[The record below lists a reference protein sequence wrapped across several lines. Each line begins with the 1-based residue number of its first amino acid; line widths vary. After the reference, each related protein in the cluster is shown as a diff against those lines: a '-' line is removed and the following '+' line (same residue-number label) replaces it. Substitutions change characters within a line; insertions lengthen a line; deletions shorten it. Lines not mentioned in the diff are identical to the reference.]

1 MVRRVAALFGTAF
14 AAAMALGAPARAQL
28 IPFDSQFQLNSYT
41 PNYQGAPALAVDD
54 SGIFVVV
61 WQSDG
66 STGSDTLQ
74 SSIQGGLYTATGIPL
89 GPDFQVNT
97 YTTNSQYLPSVAHGG
112 SGSFVVAWHGYGS
125 SGSDSDDS
133 SIHARRFYYS
143 SPLGAE
149 FQVNTYTTSRQ
160 YGSSVGIGAYGS
172 VVVVWTSDGSPGSDT
187 SGYSIQGQRYD
198 FAGAVV
204 GGQFQVNT
212 YTTASQYGAHVAA
225 NVDGSFVVVW
235 ASYGS
240 AGSDNDLSSI
250 QAQRYDATGSPAGSE
265 FQVNTHT
272 TGFALDPRV
281 AIAPNGS
288 FVVVWESTSSSGSD
302 TSGKSVQARLFDAT
316 GAPLGAEFQVNTYT
330 TLAQDDPDVAIDQDR
345 DFVVTW
351 ESYGSPGTDS
361 DNASIQGQQF
371 DAAGTPVGGQFQ
383 VNTYTTSG
391 QYNPR
396 ITADWEGNFLVAW
409 GSSGGFGS
417 DTDNGSI
424 EAQRYAIGRPILG
437 RRLLVKN
444 PTGAETGRT
453 VMALGRETGTD
464 FGLAI
469 LGDPTQ
475 VGATLRV
482 IANGTTDSD
491 QTYLLDASGWTNAF
505 SLASFNVGYR
515 YDGPTGG
522 DGDPVKKVILKR
534 TAAGTA
540 VLKAIIKGGVG
551 TQSLDVVPPNLG
563 DDGGI
568 ILQIPGGGTYCI
580 ALGGATGSRE
590 VKDDATQWT
599 VISASLHGC
608 PTP

>member
-14 AAAMALGAPARAQL
+14 AAVMALGAPARAQL

-41 PNYQGAPALAVDD
+41 PNYQGAPALAVP
-54 SGIFVVV
+54 GIFVVV

-74 SSIQGGLYTATGIPL
+74 SSIQGGRYDATGIPL

-97 YTTNSQYLPSVAHGG
+97 YTTNAQYLPSVAGI
-112 SGSFVVAWHGYGS
+112 GSFVVAWHGYGS
-125 SGSDSDDS
+125 SGSDSDAS
-133 SIHARRFYYS
+133 SIHARRFGGS
-143 SPLGAE
+143 GLPLGAE

-160 YGSSVGIGAYGS
+160 YGSSVGVGGNGS
-172 VVVVWTSDGSPGSDT
+172 VVVVWTSDGSLGSDT

-198 FAGAVV
+198 FAGAAV

-212 YTTASQYGAHVAA
+212 YTTASQYGAHLAA
-225 NVDGSFVVVW
+225 NVGGSFVVVW
-235 ASYGS
+235 ASNGS
-240 AGSDNDLSSI
+240 AGSDDDLSSI

-272 TGFALDPRV
+272 TGSALDPRV

-302 TSGKSVQARLFDAT
+302 TSGKSIQARLFDAT

-330 TLAQDDPDVAIDQDR
+330 TSAQDDPDVAIDFDR

-351 ESYGSPGTDS
+351 ESDGSPGTDS

-371 DAAGTPVGGQFQ
+371 DAAGAPVGSQFQ

-396 ITADWEGNFLVAW
+396 ITADWDGNFLVAW
-409 GSSGGFGS
+409 GSFGGSGS
-417 DTDNGSI
+417 DTDGSI

-444 PTGAETGRT
+444 PTGDETGRT

-469 LGDPTQ
+469 LGDPTLS
-475 VGATLRV
+475 GATLRV
-482 IANGTTDSD
+482 IAKGTTDSD

-505 SLASFNVGYR
+505 SLASFNDGYR

-522 DGDPVKKVILKR
+522 DGDPVKKVIIKR

-540 VLKAIIKGGVG
+540 VLKAIIKGSVG

-568 ILQIPGGGTYCI
+568 ILQIPGGGTYCV

-599 VISASLHGC
+599 VINASLHGC